1 MDTLTFGT
9 PILLKHLTAS
19 EQKKLPVHQ
28 VDLPK
33 ALEGLQMTMAQFID
47 LCILLGCDYLDPI
60 KGIGPKTALKLIRE
74 HKTLEAVVE
83 HLKEEGKK
91 SVHIPEHWPFQE
103 ARKIFE
109 TPDVQKGKDLDLKW
123 EAPDVE
129 AMVKFLCQ
137 DKGFSEDRV
146 RKGCEKLQKSL
157 SQKQQGRLDGFFT

>member
-33 ALEGLQMTMAQFID
+33 ALEGLGMNMDQFID

-74 HKTLEAVVE
+74 HGSLEKVIE

-91 SVHIPEHWPFQE
+91 SVVIPEFWPFKE
-103 ARKIFE
+103 ARQIFL
-109 TPDVQKGKDLDLKW
+109 TPDVQKGKDLDVSLCR
-123 EAPDVE
+123 APVLPS
-129 AMVKFLCQ
+129 AITYTLSFPISSNGRPRTWKAWSSSSVK
-137 DKGFSEDRV
+137 KRASGE
-146 RKGCEKLQKSL
+146 
-157 SQKQQGRLDGFFT
+157 